1 MINNVLH
8 KIAWK
13 TRRWNLRINLL
24 NIYLHDGDECWGFS
38 ICEVVNQYRSYSL
51 LSFEFRLPNRTTVRR
66 FTVDSFDILFIAT
79 PLRKWAIDLD
89 DAIMWGRVPT
99 TFQRVLLKIVEKV
112 F

>member
-1 MINNVLH
+1 
-8 KIAWK
+8 
-13 TRRWNLRINLL
+13 
-24 NIYLHDGDECWGFS
+24 
-38 ICEVVNQYRSYSL
+38 
-51 LSFEFRLPNRTTVRR
+51 VRR